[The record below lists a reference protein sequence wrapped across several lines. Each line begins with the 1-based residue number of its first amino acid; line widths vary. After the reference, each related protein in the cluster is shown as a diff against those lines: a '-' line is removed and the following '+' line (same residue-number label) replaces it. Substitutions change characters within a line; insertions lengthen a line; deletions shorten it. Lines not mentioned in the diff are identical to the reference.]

1 MAPSFVSKRPL
12 NDIGLGEDQNN
23 TLFFT
28 PNKVDIYADEPHN
41 REINVDEM
49 STTKPGFMDHH
60 NKTVQRGGSGM
71 FQNTSIT

>member
-1 MAPSFVSKRPL
+1 M
-12 NDIGLGEDQNN
+12 NN

-28 PNKVDIYADEPHN
+28 PNKVDIYADEPH

-60 NKTVQRGGSGM
+60 NRTVQRGGSGM
-71 FQNTSIT
+71 F